1 MALLGTA
8 SPKPMQGSGRLER
21 HVRKAET
28 RAEAAKVKQREKLAA
43 AKLQRQYRTTTYNR
57 DGGLCRATGEPVY
70 LEHPDPFKV
79 AHCHHIVYRSAQG
92 SNLPHNRVTLS
103 PKAHQLEHD
112 GRLDIAGD
120 PNGVLFFTQR
130 DTKGRV
136 VRTWESP
143 CPFPIPEA
151 K

>member
-1 MALLGTA
+1 MPLMGTA
-8 SPKPMQGSGRLER
+8 STKPMEGSGRLER
-21 HVRKAET
+21 HARRQERLAG
-28 RAEAAKVKQREKLAA
+28 AAKLKQREKLEA
-43 AKLQRQYRTTTYNR
+43 AKLQRQYRITTYNR
-57 DGGLCRATGEPVY
+57 DGGMCRATGEPVY

-92 SNLPHNRVTLS
+92 SDLPHNRVTLS

-112 GRLDIAGD
+112 GRLDITGD
-120 PNGVLFFTQR
+120 PNKTLFFTQR

-143 CPFPIPEA
+143 CPFPIPED